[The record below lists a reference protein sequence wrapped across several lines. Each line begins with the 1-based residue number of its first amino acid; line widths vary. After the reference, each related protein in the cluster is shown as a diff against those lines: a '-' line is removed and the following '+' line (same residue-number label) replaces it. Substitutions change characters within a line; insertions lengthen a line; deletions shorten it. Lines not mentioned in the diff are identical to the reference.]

1 MTNEEYKNKNNE
13 FLEAL
18 EAKENDINSNIKDLF
33 DGISL
38 PTCTPIFSKKM
49 NELLDVFDS
58 DGKPLDQHLIVIM
71 ESKYLYAKYAYL
83 IMDIQTFFNN
93 LVVALC
99 NKDNAKVKEM
109 LDSESAKE
117 EQWRQLS
124 EELAAFDIRI
134 NLKDVIESGLPIP
147 QDIPKEKALQ
157 ICTAELDKI
166 AYTPKGPND
175 VAQAK

>member
-38 PTCTPIFSKKM
+38 PVCTPIFSKKM
-49 NELLDVFDS
+49 NELLDAFDN
-58 DGKPLDQHLIVIM
+58 DDKPIDQHLIVII

-83 IMDIQTFFNN
+83 IMDIQIFFSN

-99 NKDNAKVKEM
+99 NQNNEEVKEI
-109 LDSESAKE
+109 LVSESAKE
-117 EQWRQLS
+117 EEWRQMS
-124 EELAAFDIRI
+124 EELAAFDIRN

-157 ICTAELDKI
+157 ICTVELDKI
-166 AYTPKGPND
+166 AYTPKGLND
-175 VAQAK
+175 IGKAK